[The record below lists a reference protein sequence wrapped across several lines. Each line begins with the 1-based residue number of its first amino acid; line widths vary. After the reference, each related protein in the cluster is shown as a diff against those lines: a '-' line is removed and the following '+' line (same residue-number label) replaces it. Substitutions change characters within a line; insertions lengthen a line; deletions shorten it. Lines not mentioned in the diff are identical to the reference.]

1 MDCKEEFNCMEKGLI
16 FILRRSRPK
25 LKESPK
31 AVINECLAGASDA
44 VIATL
49 PKISSLAT
57 TIKRKRRLQE
67 EIYKRALTCVLNSIG
82 ERRPMMFIID
92 FEKSVE
98 NVIRSL
104 IPQTHVAGCWFHFNQ
119 SIWQSIQNLGLNT
132 RFDQEPEYALAL
144 KKFSVL
150 ALCDVQ

>member
-1 MDCKEEFNCMEKGLI
+1 
-16 FILRRSRPK
+16 
-25 LKESPK
+25 
-31 AVINECLAGASDA
+31 ASDA

-57 TIKRKRRLQE
+57 TIKRKRRLQVVNKNVSVYLEIANFSMNRVVPFVYCLIPNKSE
-67 EIYKRALTCVLNSIG
+67 EIFKRALTCVLNSIG

-104 IPQTHVAGCWFHFNQ
+104 IPQTHVAVNMAVNPK
-119 SIWQSIQNLGLNT
+119 SRL
-132 RFDQEPEYALAL
+132 EY
-144 KKFSVL
+144 
-150 ALCDVQ
+150 